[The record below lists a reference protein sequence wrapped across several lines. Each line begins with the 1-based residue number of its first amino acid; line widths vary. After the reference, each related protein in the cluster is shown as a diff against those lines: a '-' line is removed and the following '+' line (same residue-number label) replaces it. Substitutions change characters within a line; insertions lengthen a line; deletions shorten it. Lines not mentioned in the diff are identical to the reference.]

1 MGKKDKSKNKK
12 KISGI
17 EKTALKIEK
26 KLNARQ
32 KKEIAVLGEV
42 GGFHFYFV
50 FFESTRRKNESVNNL
65 INRRE

>member
-1 MGKKDKSKNKK
+1 MGKKDKSKSK

-32 KKEIAVLGEV
+32 EKEIAVLGEV
-42 GGFHFYFV
+42 RGFYFFYFV
-50 FFESTRRKNESVNNL
+50 SFESTRRERTKVL
-65 INRRE
+65 TI

>member
-17 EKTALKIEK
+17 EKKTALKIEK

-32 KKEIAVLGEV
+32 EKEIAVLGEV
-42 GGFHFYFV
+42 RGFNLFYFV
-50 FFESTRRKNESVNNL
+50 FFESTKARKNESVNT
-65 INRRE
+65 I